1 MTYSKIETLLEII
14 LGNNNLEE
22 LKKNTS
28 ELIFLVD
35 KMFIE
40 FTGNSFFC
48 TFLISKILNPQTD
61 KILEI
66 NPENYNSRS
75 RIKLKN
81 TIAEKKKILTELRN
95 KIINTYKNHLIR
107 GDMEKEKFYYLND
120 SARKNLR
127 ALLLL
132 PIHLEILLNIMIKTT
147 N

>member
-1 MTYSKIETLLEII
+1 MTHSKIETLLEII

-48 TFLISKILNPQTD
+48 TFLISKILNPLTD

-66 NPENYNSRS
+66 NPENHNSRS

-81 TIAEKKKILTELRN
+81 TIDDGT
-95 KIINTYKNHLIR
+95 
-107 GDMEKEKFYYLND
+107 
-120 SARKNLR
+120 S
-127 ALLLL
+127 
-132 PIHLEILLNIMIKTT
+132 
-147 N
+147 